1 MRGMGM
7 KRTVL
12 CARAWPQALGGCAVL
27 LLLVCAAGGQFL
39 LRAHRPSS
47 APALAEGALAALG
60 GLRSLAAEVV
70 WFRADRLQEE
80 GRYVELA
87 QLASALAFLEPHTPE
102 VWSYASWNLA
112 YNVSVMMPDAESR
125 WRWVEAAIRLLRDEG
140 LRLNPRSPELLRE
153 LAWLFELK
161 IGTDLD
167 SAASAYRAFW
177 RAKVEDVRRRGAWEE
192 LGMDPREMA
201 QVERATGF
209 DDWGDP
215 FLSAI
220 YWAAKGNCRDVVQ
233 QSARL
238 YEKGHPKAP
247 KRDLET
253 NRKDGEIR

>member
-1 MRGMGM
+1 M
-7 KRTVL
+7 T
-12 CARAWPQALGGCAVL
+12 L
-27 LLLVCAAGGQFL
+27 LACAAGGQFL
-39 LRAHRPSS
+39 LRAKRPDT

-102 VWSYASWNLA
+102 VWSYAAWNLA
-112 YNVSVMMPDAESR
+112 YNISVMMPDAESR

-140 LRLNPRSPELLRE
+140 LRLNPRSTELLRE

-167 SAASAYRAFW
+167 SAASVYRTFW

-192 LGMDPREMA
+192 LGMDSRAMA
-201 QVERATGF
+201 RIEQMTGF

-220 YWAAKGNCRDVVQ
+220 YWGVRGDLREIVR
-233 QSARL
+233 QSIRL
-238 YEKGHPKAP
+238 YEKNHPQNALQNGPQNAP
-247 KRDLET
+247 LAH
-253 NRKDGEIR
+253 